1 MESKTKMYGHQT
13 YDMVY
18 GKWKTV
24 LPDVVRFCGVYGNVM
39 RMAQDSGAED
49 EDYYNRALLD
59 YEAETGVPFKLR
71 HCWEILKASL
81 KWMQNKVPK
90 FSTKS
95 GEGSDNRYKT
105 FGSSSFNIE
114 SGEASINMNV
124 DVGDDKEDEV

>member
-1 MESKTKMYGHQT
+1 MRKDVGFWTEVLEYMEIKTKMYGRQT

-24 LPDVVRFCGVYGNVM
+24 RPYMVRFCGVCGNVM
-39 RMAQDSGAED
+39 RMAQDSGAGD

-59 YEAETGVPFKLR
+59 YEAETG
-71 HCWEILKASL
+71 
-81 KWMQNKVPK
+81 
-90 FSTKS
+90 S

-124 DVGDDKEDEV
+124 DVGDDDEDEG